1 MRYRTYKIAD
11 VYTLGEFLLGVL
23 WVMGFVVAKGFWST
37 LFCLI
42 PLWAW
47 YLSIEHIL
55 KSIGW
60 F

>member
-1 MRYRTYKIAD
+1 MRYRTYKISNE
-11 VYTLGEFLLGVL
+11 YTLGKFLLGVL